1 MDPAALI
8 SKFTS
13 FNVTHLST
21 CSWALTLLPSSLR
34 TRPFELY
41 IYIYIEHSPTGIAVI
56 VIAVYLDPMAS
67 HVSLT
72 I

>member
-13 FNVTHLST
+13 
-21 CSWALTLLPSSLR
+21 LR
-34 TRPFELY
+34 ARPFELY

-56 VIAVYLDPMAS
+56 VIAVYHDPMAS